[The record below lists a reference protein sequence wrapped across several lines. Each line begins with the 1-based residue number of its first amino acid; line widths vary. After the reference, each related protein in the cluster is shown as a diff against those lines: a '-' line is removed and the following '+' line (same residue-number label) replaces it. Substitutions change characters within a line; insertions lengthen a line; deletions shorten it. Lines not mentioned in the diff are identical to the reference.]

1 MAPHPVTEY
10 TSEASWAMVEDKF
23 SPYAKETLAKLI
35 TFVEEEVLA
44 DCRNCAEPCEEGHD
58 SYPGRLTIDTD
69 SPLLG
74 TVKPYRRQV
83 VISTG
88 KTDWDREVTETRGS
102 LAALLCGAKNAANL
116 PIAEP
121 TPPATPSPQAAR
133 APAGVFRA
141 ADSTRVSILNGS
153 HSTIADDAEQDTV
166 LVFPDYTAVA
176 DVPRTRD
183 GARAL
188 WEWAVD
194 PAVERGSAVVEKM
207 PFRTWVLP
215 YSCVILLCS
224 HKKRDNRCAL
234 TAPKLEQGDT
244 LHPIVRRVL
253 IYTAAF
259 IHSLQENGWA
269 ADTQLECHCLMGTP
283 IEDLQGTY
291 DERQETIAKELKS
304 SAAEKRVLILKTS
317 HITGHK
323 FAGNCVIYTPQGS
336 GVWYGR
342 VSPHEVESIV
352 INTIIHGRV
361 LAPLLRGGLNISR
374 PGCKSLNDW

>member
-1 MAPHPVTEY
+1 MYGFKRLQELVLGVESDPKLLCTQLKAAAIPVTD
-10 TSEASWAMVEDKF
+10 V
-23 SPYAKETLAKLI
+23 
-35 TFVEEEVLA
+35 
-44 DCRNCAEPCEEGHD
+44 DCRNCSEPCHD
-58 SYPGRLTIDTD
+58 SYSGRFTIDTE

-74 TVKPYRRQV
+74 SIKPYRRQV

-102 LAALLCGAKNAANL
+102 LAALLSGAKNLANL

-121 TPPATPSPQAAR
+121 TPPVTPSPKAVR
-133 APAGVFRA
+133 TPAGVFRSS
-141 ADSTRVSILNGS
+141 DSTKISILNGS
-153 HSTIADDAEQDTV
+153 HNTIADDIDQETV
-166 LVFPDYTAVA
+166 LVFPDYTIVTN
-176 DVPRTRD
+176 VPRTRE
-183 GARAL
+183 GARGL

-194 PAVERGSAVVEKM
+194 PAVERGSAVIEKT
-207 PFRTWVLP
+207 PFKTWVLP

-234 TAPKLEQGDT
+234 TAPKLE
-244 LHPIVRRVL
+244 H
-253 IYTAAF
+253 AF

-283 IEDLQGTY
+283 LEDLEGTCE
-291 DERQETIAKELKS
+291 ERQETIAKELKS

-323 FAGNCVIYTPQGS
+323 FAGNCIIYTPQGS

-352 INTIIHGRV
+352 VNTIIQGRV